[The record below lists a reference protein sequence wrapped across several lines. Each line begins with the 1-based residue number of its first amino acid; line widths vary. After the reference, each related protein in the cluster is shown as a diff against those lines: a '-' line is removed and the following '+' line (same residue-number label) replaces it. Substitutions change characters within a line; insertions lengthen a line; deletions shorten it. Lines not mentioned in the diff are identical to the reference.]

1 MKTGNY
7 PSQRPVNN
15 LMEAADD
22 LKIGGGDKS
31 GRLSLDDR
39 GASQSSMRKSGLG
52 VPASTSARQNMSKVN
67 ITLKHKINRQ
77 TIPTQIVQG

>member
-15 LMEAADD
+15 SMEAAED

-39 GASQSSMRKSGLG
+39 GAS
-52 VPASTSARQNMSKVN
+52 
-67 ITLKHKINRQ
+67 
-77 TIPTQIVQG
+77 